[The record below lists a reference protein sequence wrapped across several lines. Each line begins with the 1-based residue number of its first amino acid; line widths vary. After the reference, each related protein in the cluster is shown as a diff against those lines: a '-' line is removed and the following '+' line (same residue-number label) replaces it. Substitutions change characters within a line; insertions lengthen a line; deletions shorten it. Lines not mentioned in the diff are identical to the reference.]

1 MAAQN
6 RTTLKYQ
13 FRTDQPATEAK
24 FADLIDSFKLVQ
36 TPVSSPSTSGQAL
49 EFISTISQN
58 AEGVISAT
66 KKSVNLNGYQTVAG
80 MAGYQTL
87 DKQETY
93 NETVNRGDGRAYT
106 HKKGHY
112 PTVRVL
118 DNTGTEIS
126 PLEFKVTHS
135 SVNEVKVT
143 FANVAGNVTIVL
155 D

>member
-36 TPVSSPSTSGQAL
+36 TPVSSPSSSGQAL

-66 KKSVNLNGYQTVAG
+66 KKSVNLNGYQTNDIQVVEKATVHAG
-80 MAGYQTL
+80 DT
-87 DKQETY
+87 K
-93 NETVNRGDGRAYT
+93 AYT
-106 HKKGHY
+106 HKKDHY

-135 SVNEVKVT
+135 SVNEVKIT
-143 FANVAGNVTIVL
+143 FANVAGNVTVVL

>member
-1 MAAQN
+1 MAAQS
-6 RTTLKYQ
+6 RSTLKYQ

-66 KKSVNLNGYQTVAG
+66 KKSVNLSGYQTNDIQVVE
-80 MAGYQTL
+80 
-87 DKQETY
+87 KV
-93 NETVNRGDGRAYT
+93 TVNAGQSMT
-106 HKKGHY
+106 FNHKKGHY
-112 PTVRVL
+112 PTIRLIVESTGEEL
-118 DNTGTEIS
+118 DHIGSSCRI
-126 PLEFKVTHS
+126 TH
-135 SVNEVKVT
+135 VDTDTAKVT
-143 FANVAGNVTIVL
+143 FAVSGTFLVVF

>member
-36 TPVSSPSTSGQAL
+36 TPVSSPSSSGQAL

-66 KKSVNLNGYQTVAG
+66 KKSVNLNGYQTNDIQVVKKATVHAG
-80 MAGYQTL
+80 DTK
-87 DKQETY
+87 DF
-93 NETVNRGDGRAYT
+93 N

-112 PTVRVL
+112 PTVRLLVEATGEEL
-118 DNTGTEIS
+118 DHTAS
-126 PLEFKVTHS
+126 SYKVQHVD
-135 SVNEVKVT
+135 VNNVKVSFSVSGT
-143 FANVAGNVTIVL
+143 FLVVF

>member
-36 TPVSSPSTSGQAL
+36 TPVSSPSSSGQAL

-66 KKSVNLNGYQTVAG
+66 KKSVNLNGYQTNDIQV
-80 MAGYQTL
+80 
-87 DKQETY
+87 TY
-93 NETVNRGDGRAYT
+93 RETVRPGDVKAYT
-106 HKKGHY
+106 HKKDHY

-118 DNTGTEIS
+118 DNTNTEIS

-135 SVNEVKVT
+135 SINEVKVT
-143 FANVAGNVTIVL
+143 FANVAGNVTVVL

>member
-36 TPVSSPSTSGQAL
+36 TPVSSPSSSGQAL

-66 KKSVNLNGYQTVAG
+66 KKSVNLNGYQTNDIQVVE
-80 MAGYQTL
+80 
-87 DKQETY
+87 KV
-93 NETVNRGDGRAYT
+93 TVNAGDAMAFN

-112 PTVRVL
+112 PTIRLIVESTGDELDHTGSSYRVQHT
-118 DNTGTEIS
+118 DVNNVKIVFSVSGTF
-126 PLEFKVTHS
+126 LVVF
-135 SVNEVKVT
+135 
-143 FANVAGNVTIVL
+143 

>member
-49 EFISTISQN
+49 EFITTISQN

-66 KKSVNLNGYQTVAG
+66 KKAVNLNGYQTNDIQVVE
-80 MAGYQTL
+80 
-87 DKQETY
+87 KV
-93 NETVNRGDGRAYT
+93 TVNAGESKT
-106 HKKGHY
+106 FNHKKGHY
-112 PTVRVL
+112 PTIRLIVESTGDEL
-118 DNTGTEIS
+118 DHVASSCRIQHVDTNKVKIVFGVTGTF
-126 PLEFKVTHS
+126 LVVF
-135 SVNEVKVT
+135 
-143 FANVAGNVTIVL
+143 